1 MNQQSSIMR
10 LLVSM
15 HQITE
20 TTHSDEQISKSLSC
34 VLADFIDQN
43 LAEKHIPTET
53 VCSSK
58 RCVCVWIY
66 IYICMRKYI
75 LYSNLS
81 DRNNMSESEKSA
93 KRVSLFLFLSFCLL
107 YNLLTST
114 HLIPPLVL
122 TQIWQT
128 QVTKPCL
135 VLNRLWFW
143 SSFSDQFSNQQDWLQ
158 ETSKGL
164 EVGRVS
170 QLKLLEGRKK

>member
-1 MNQQSSIMR
+1 MR

-66 IYICMRKYI
+66 IYIYMYAEIYI
-75 LYSNLS
+75 IF
-81 DRNNMSESEKSA
+81 K
-93 KRVSLFLFLSFCLL
+93 
-107 YNLLTST
+107 
-114 HLIPPLVL
+114 LV
-122 TQIWQT
+122 
-128 QVTKPCL
+128 
-135 VLNRLWFW
+135 R
-143 SSFSDQFSNQQDWLQ
+143 
-158 ETSKGL
+158 
-164 EVGRVS
+164 
-170 QLKLLEGRKK
+170 